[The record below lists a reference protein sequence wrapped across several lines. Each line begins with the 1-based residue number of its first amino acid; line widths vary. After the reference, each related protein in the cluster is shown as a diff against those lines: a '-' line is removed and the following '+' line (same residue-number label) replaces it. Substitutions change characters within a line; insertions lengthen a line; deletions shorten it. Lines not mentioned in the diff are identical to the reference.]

1 MAYAPGKRRGRRMHE
16 APDGDG
22 MIQPIPPQGGTI
34 LLYSRVDYASVLWCM
49 TLVPTVTRD
58 MS

>member
-1 MAYAPGKRRGRRMHE
+1 MHE